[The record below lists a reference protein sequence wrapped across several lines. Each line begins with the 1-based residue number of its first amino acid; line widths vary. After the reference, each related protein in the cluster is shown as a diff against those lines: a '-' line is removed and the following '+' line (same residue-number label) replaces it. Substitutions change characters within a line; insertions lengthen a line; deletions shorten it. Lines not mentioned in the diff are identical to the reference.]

1 MQRDVEVF
9 LMSVCYSS
17 SMTLRERERESHAD
31 SLAPRERYVCFANS
45 ENGLHDTTFL
55 LLLWTI
61 VHVVMSIV
69 RVCFVFG
76 CPDTAYTRGPLR
88 FLCA

>member
-1 MQRDVEVF
+1 MQRHVEVF

-17 SMTLRERERESHAD
+17 SMTLRERESHAD
-31 SLAPRERYVCFANS
+31 SLAPRERYVCFAHS
-45 ENGLHDTTFL
+45 ENGFHDTGF
-55 LLLWTI
+55 LWTI

-69 RVCFVFG
+69 RVCFAFG
-76 CPDTAYTRGPLR
+76 CPDTACTSGPLR